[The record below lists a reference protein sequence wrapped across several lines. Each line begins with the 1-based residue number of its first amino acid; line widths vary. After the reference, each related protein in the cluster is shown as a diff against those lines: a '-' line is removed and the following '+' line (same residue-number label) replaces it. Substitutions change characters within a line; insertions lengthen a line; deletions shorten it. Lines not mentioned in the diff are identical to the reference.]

1 MLGKRIISSVV
12 LLAVVHLTVFVLPKW
27 TFFILVMVFTV
38 VGLAEYFSL
47 VRKKDVFVHGWLG
60 MALGVLLSASFYLET
75 ELGIRQPEL
84 GIMAI
89 AIIGLF
95 LLQFTRRDK
104 TSAILSIACTLMG
117 LLYIA
122 WLLSFFV
129 RLKYLPGGSL
139 WIAFLILVAKLGDA
153 GAYFSGKW
161 LGQHPLI
168 ERISPNK
175 SVEGAVGGLLVSIVV
190 AFFCWRLFLPEVPFY
205 HLLILGAS
213 IGILAQLGDLAE
225 SLIKRDVG
233 VKDSGWVVP
242 GLGGILDIIDSLL
255 FSAPFLYFYIKVI
268 LRP

>member
-1 MLGKRIISSVV
+1 MLAKRIISSAV
-12 LLAVVHLTVFVLPKW
+12 LLAVVYLTIFVLPKW
-27 TFFILVMVFTV
+27 TFFILVMLFTV
-38 VGLAEYFSL
+38 AGLTEYFCL
-47 VRKKDVFVHGWLG
+47 IRKKDVFVHVWLG
-60 MALGVLLSASFYLET
+60 MALGVLLSTSFYLER

-84 GIMAI
+84 GIMAV
-89 AIIGLF
+89 AIGGLF

-139 WIAFLILVAKLGDA
+139 WITFLILVAKLGDA
-153 GAYFSGKW
+153 GAYFVGNR
-161 LGQHPLI
+161 LGRHRLI

-175 SVEGAVGGLLVSIVV
+175 SVEGAVGGFAVSLV
-190 AFFCWRLFLPEVPFY
+190 AALGCRLFLPEIPY
-205 HLLILGAS
+205 HHLLILGVS

-225 SLIKRDVG
+225 SLIKRDAG
-233 VKDSGWVVP
+233 IKDSGWIVP
-242 GLGGILDIIDSLL
+242 GLGGALDIIDSLL

-268 LRP
+268 LRL

>member
-38 VGLAEYFSL
+38 VGLAEHFSL

-60 MALGVLLSASFYLET
+60 MALGVLLSASFYLES

-95 LLQFTRRDK
+95 VLQFTRRDK

-153 GAYFSGKW
+153 GAYFVGKW
-161 LGQHPLI
+161 LGRRPLI

-175 SVEGAVGGLLVSIVV
+175 SVEGAVGGFVVSL
-190 AFFCWRLFLPEVPFY
+190 AAALGCRLFLPEVPFY

-213 IGILAQLGDLAE
+213 IGILAQIGDLAE
-225 SLIKRDVG
+225 SLIKRDAG
-233 VKDSGWVVP
+233 VKDSGWIVP

-255 FSAPFLYFYIKVI
+255 FSAPFLYFYIKAI